1 MRPNISPYLFA
12 AALALAPL
20 PQAFAASRAA
30 VVPTTAPS
38 RFTVAVTGEGPD
50 IILIPG
56 LASSASVWTPTVERL
71 KAHYR
76 LHVIQ
81 VAGFAGAP
89 ARANASGP
97 VLAPLVEEIHAYIVA
112 SKLSKPAI
120 IGHSLGGL
128 SALMLAAGHGDE
140 VGKIMVVD
148 SLPWFGLLFGPMATL
163 DSVAARGAQL
173 RDAMIAGGQEK
184 YVASVPQTMATLVLS
199 KGPEAQIA
207 IAAGKAS
214 DFDVTARAMY
224 DDLTTDM
231 RPRLAGITTPVTM
244 LYPWDAS
251 SGIPQAAFDQL
262 YTGAYAPL
270 PNKTIKRIDGSYHFI
285 MIDQPKAFADAVD
298 AFLKS

>member
-1 MRPNISPYLFA
+1 MRSRFSAGLVA
-12 AALALAPL
+12 AAFLLAPIQ
-20 PQAFAASRAA
+20 PAVAAQPAAAASAA
-30 VVPTTAPS
+30 PT
-38 RFTVAVTGEGPD
+38 RFSVTVIGEGPD
-50 IILIPG
+50 VILIPG

-71 KAHYR
+71 KSRYR

-81 VAGFAGAP
+81 VAGFAGVP

-97 VLAPLVEEIHAYIVA
+97 VLAPLVEQIHGYIAA
-112 SKLSKPAI
+112 SKLSRPAI

-128 SALMLAAGHGDE
+128 SALMLAANHGDE
-140 VGKIMVVD
+140 VGKIMIVD
-148 SLPWFGLLFGPMATL
+148 SLPWFGMFFGPTATMEA
-163 DSVAARGAQL
+163 VAVRGAQL
-173 RDAMIAGGQEK
+173 RDAMIAGGQAK
-184 YVASVPQTMATLVLS
+184 YEASVPQSMATLVLS
-199 KGPEAQIA
+199 KGPEAQAA

-251 SGIPQAAFDQL
+251 SGIPQLAFDQL

-270 PNKTIKRIDGSYHFI
+270 PNKTIKRIDGAYHFI

-298 AFLKS
+298 AFLNG